1 MGKIRVNQ
9 AQLNKIKSAIAA
21 SFDATVEAQSQAFD
35 EAITAEEYPWPRE
48 TRRRNRDIV
57 GSPRDIVD
65 TGKLLDSKVVARSST
80 ANAAEFTWETDYAI
94 VVHEGATL
102 QSGEELPAR
111 RWTEVGV
118 EICQPQ
124 QVFEREMRRRL

>member
-1 MGKIRVNQ
+1 MGKVRVNQ
-9 AQLNKIKSAIAA
+9 AQLSKIKGAIAA
-21 SFDATVEAQSQAFD
+21 SFDATVDAQSQAFD

-65 TGKLLDSKVVARSST
+65 TGKLLESKVVARSST
-80 ANAAEFTWETDYAI
+80 ENAVEFTWEADYAL
-94 VVHEGATL
+94 VAHEGATL
-102 QSGEELPAR
+102 QSGAELPAR

-118 EICQPQ
+118 ELCQPE
-124 QVFEREMRRRL
+124 QVFERELRRRL